1 MTSYKPE
8 QGRMVRMA
16 AFWSCALLAL
26 FGCTSLHTTLASNF
40 ESMESAL
47 GGIEIPIVSVKLSGA
62 FLVSTALLG
71 VIVFIVYRWQQKP
84 KTADLLIDTEAELKK
99 VTWPTLEDVT
109 NSSFVVVVF
118 VISLMGFLAGA
129 DWLLGRVFTRILL
142 GAGS

>member
-1 MTSYKPE
+1 
-8 QGRMVRMA
+8 MA
-16 AFWSCALLAL
+16 AFWSCALLTL
-26 FGCTSLHTTLASNF
+26 FGCTSLHATLTANF
-40 ESMESAL
+40 PSMASAL

-62 FLVSTALLG
+62 FLVSTALLA
-71 VIVFIVYRWQQKP
+71 VVVFIVYRWQQKP
-84 KTADLLIDTEAELKK
+84 KTADLLIETEAELKK

-142 GAGS
+142 GPGS